1 MSAEREGA
9 AEPRERR
16 HARLPKDS
24 CGCDVG
30 VKVDVNVG
38 VNVFGVVGERERPSL
53 VSGDMP
59 VSQEIP
65 AGEGVHACERAG
77 ANAGVHAG
85 VNGRRIER
93 ERP

>member
-16 HARLPKDS
+16 HARLPGDA

-30 VKVDVNVG
+30 VNVDVNVG

-59 VSQEIP
+59 VSQEMP
-65 AGEGVHACERAG
+65 AGAMWV
-77 ANAGVHAG
+77 
-85 VNGRRIER
+85 
-93 ERP
+93 